1 MASTSLFAPIVRAVQ
16 PAFIY
21 PGGVDIYFSLSVFNT
36 DTEVKGIKYIVTDPN
51 IVSSYGSNSVIKGG
65 AEFATTA
72 FNKDQKDNNTGEYYF
87 TIDTTTLKTLKY
99 NQYYQVQIYLLDKEE
114 TETSKAIYSAPSQV
128 SLIRPIGQPTLWID
142 GIESGKEI
150 TLKQIKNIS
159 GNISYGNDITGSEKE
174 YLAQY
179 KIEIYEGLSKRFDT
193 GWIQNI
199 NGLEFFTKINYNFAE
214 GKIYILKFYGK
225 TINDYPIEREFENLT
240 IEGYS
245 ELPLWNDWNQINTD
259 LKFTNDLKITNDLN
273 HGAIKIKA
281 YFPNSFTE
289 GTLLLQR
296 ADETDDFSS
305 WTDILKLQVDNN
317 TATALSGSGKPVIYY
332 DYLVPGDHTFYQY
345 RFIQLDSDENGVA
358 KSNNYLLECVFEDMF
373 LYDLNRQFAVRYNP
387 NITGFKWVVQESVTN
402 TLGGAYPLIRRNGET
417 KYRQFNLSGTIYFDP
432 LALSTVGE
440 CSCDNIDMSQ
450 FFPDESSSLFI
461 NVNEALGGAWQYAK
475 WNERDDKNKLAI
487 YEKHFKD
494 IAMDFL
500 TDGKPKIFKSPTE
513 GLMIVKLTNISF
525 TPNKTLGRRVVDFSA
540 TVNEFAEVN
549 EENLERYGLESDL
562 EFTYYVLEANSS
574 VENANYF
581 ITPFV
586 SENKIIEGD
595 TDYYL
600 KLVEKAVKL

>member
-21 PGGVDIYFSLSVFNT
+21 PGEVKIYFSLSAFNT
-36 DTEVKGIKYIVTDPN
+36 DLELAGIKYTVTDPN
-51 IVSSYGSNSVIKGG
+51 VVSSYGNNSVIKD
-65 AEFATTA
+65 AEYKTA
-72 FNKDQKDNNTGEYYF
+72 LFEKDANTGEYFF
-87 TIDTTTLKTLKY
+87 TINTTNELKTLKY
-99 NQYYQVQIYLLDKEE
+99 NQYYQVQVYLLDV
-114 TETSKAIYSAPSQV
+114 AGVYSAPSQA
-128 SLIRPIGQPTLWID
+128 SLIRPIGQPTLLID
-142 GIESGKEI
+142 GIESKKEI
-150 TLKQIKNIS
+150 TFEQIKNIS
-159 GNISYGNDITGSEKE
+159 GHISYENDIKGSEKE

-179 KIEIYEGLSKRFDT
+179 KIEIYEDLSKRFDT

-199 NGLEFFTKINYNFAE
+199 NGLEFFTKVNYDFAE
-214 GKIYILKFYGK
+214 GKTYILKFYGK
-225 TINDYPIEREFENLT
+225 TINDYSIKQEFKNLT
-240 IEGYS
+240 IKGYS
-245 ELPLWNDWNQINTD
+245 NLPIWNDWNKINT
-259 LKFTNDLKITNDLN
+259 DLKITNDLN
-273 HGAIKIKA
+273 HGAIKIEA
-281 YFPNSFTE
+281 YFPNSFIA

-296 ADETDDFSS
+296 ADETNDFSS

-317 TATALSGSGKPVIYY
+317 TATTLSDSGKPVIYY
-332 DYLVPGDHTFYQY
+332 DYLVPGNHTFYQY

-358 KSNNYLLECVFEDMF
+358 KSNNYLLECIFEDIF
-373 LYDLNRQFAVRYNP
+373 LYDLNKQFAVRYNP

-402 TLGGAYPLIRRNGET
+402 TLGGVYPLIRRNGET

-432 LALSTVGE
+432 LVLSAVGE

-461 NVNEALGGAWQYAK
+461 NVSEALGGAWKYAK

-494 IAMDFL
+494 MVMDFL

-549 EENLERYGLESDL
+549 EENLERYGLEPDL
-562 EFTYYVLEANSS
+562 EVTYYVLEANSS
-574 VENANYF
+574 IKNVSYF

-595 TDYYL
+595 IDYYL
-600 KLVEKAVKL
+600 KLIEKAVKL